1 MGRAGPRAGRGRGR
15 GGRRALI
22 EVLRI
27 GERLVRD
34 DRVTTHAA
42 LVARAFG
49 ARRIFMDEAGE
60 GMRRTVGEVGRAW
73 GGDFDVELV
82 ESWRHVLRR
91 KRGSSAIVHLTMYG
105 LPVGDAAAEIASCG
119 RDLLVVIGAGK
130 VPREVYDAADYNV
143 AVGSQPHSEIAAL
156 AVLLDRVQE
165 GRQFGRVFPG
175 ARRVIVPSGR
185 GKEVVGGEGGAATEG
200 RRPGEPGR
208 RSAASSCN
216 APEPP
221 G

>member
-1 MGRAGPRAGRGRGR
+1 M
-15 GGRRALI
+15 
-22 EVLRI
+22 LRI

-49 ARRIFMDEAGE
+49 ARRIFMDEADE
-60 GMRRTVGEVGRAW
+60 GMRRTVEEVGRAW

-82 ESWRHVLRR
+82 ESWRRVLRR

-165 GRQFGRVFPG
+165 GRQFGRAFSG
-175 ARRVIVPSGR
+175 ARRIIVPSGR
-185 GKEVVGGEGGAATEG
+185 GKEVVGGGGAGGAPGER
-200 RRPGEPGR
+200 RRPRPPSR
-208 RSAASSCN
+208 RSAASGGN

>member
-1 MGRAGPRAGRGRGR
+1 M
-15 GGRRALI
+15 I

-49 ARRIFMDEAGE
+49 ARRIFMDEAGADIR
-60 GMRRTVGEVGRAW
+60 GTVERIGREW
-73 GGDFDVELV
+73 GGEFDVELV
-82 ESWRHVLRR
+82 ESWRPVLRSR
-91 KRGSSAIVHLTMYG
+91 MGSSAVVHLTMYG
-105 LPVGDAAAEIASCG
+105 LDVGGVAGEIASCG

-143 AVGSQPHSEIAAL
+143 AVGGQPHSEIAAL
-156 AVLLDRVQE
+156 AVLLDRVQG
-165 GRQFGRVFPG
+165 GRQFGARFAG
-175 ARRVIVPSGR
+175 ARRSIVPSGR
-185 GKEVVGGEGGAATEG
+185 GKRVVMGAAAG
-200 RRPGEPGR
+200 ALAAPGDDP
-208 RSAASSCN
+208 
-216 APEPP
+216 PEPA

>member
-1 MGRAGPRAGRGRGR
+1 MTAGGEAARCEEGA
-15 GGRRALI
+15 GGRSPVI

-49 ARRIFMDEAGE
+49 ARRIFMDEAGVDIK
-60 GMRRTVGEVGRAW
+60 RTVEGVGREW

-82 ESWRHVLRR
+82 ESWRPVLRR
-91 KRGSSAIVHLTMYG
+91 RMGSSAVVHLTMYG
-105 LPVGDAAAEIASCG
+105 LPVGEAAAEIAACG

-143 AVGSQPHSEIAAL
+143 AVGSQPHSEVAAL
-156 AVLLDRVQE
+156 AVLLDRLQG
-165 GRQFGRVFPG
+165 GRQFGRPFAG
-175 ARRVIVPSGR
+175 GRRAIVPSGR
-185 GKEVVGGEGGAATEG
+185 GKRVVPARGAEEGPTCGA
-200 RRPGEPGR
+200 R
-208 RSAASSCN
+208 RS
-216 APEPP
+216 P
-221 G
+221 

>member
-1 MGRAGPRAGRGRGR
+1 M
-15 GGRRALI
+15 I

-60 GMRRTVGEVGRAW
+60 GMRRAVEEVGRAW

-82 ESWRHVLRR
+82 ESWRPVLRR

-105 LPVGDAAAEIASCG
+105 LPVGDAAAEIAACG

-156 AVLLDRVQE
+156 AVLLDRIQ
-165 GRQFGRVFPG
+165 GGSQFGRPFAG
-175 ARRVIVPSGR
+175 ARRIIVPTGR
-185 GKEVVGGEGGAATEG
+185 GKKVVCGEDGEGEDVRGAA
-200 RRPGEPGR
+200 R
-208 RSAASSCN
+208 ASSAREREGWDDMGGAGC
-216 APEPP
+216 
-221 G
+221 GRM

>member
-1 MGRAGPRAGRGRGR
+1 M
-15 GGRRALI
+15 I

-49 ARRIFMDEAGE
+49 ARRIFMDEAGADIK
-60 GMRRTVGEVGRAW
+60 RTVERVGREW

-82 ESWRHVLRR
+82 DSWRPVLRGR
-91 KRGSSAIVHLTMYG
+91 RGSSTVVHLTMYG
-105 LPVGDAAAEIASCG
+105 LGVGEVAGEIAASG

-156 AVLLDRVQE
+156 AVLLDRVQG
-165 GRQFGRVFPG
+165 GRQFGAEFGG
-175 ARRVIVPSGR
+175 ARRSIVPSGR
-185 GKEVVGGEGGAATEG
+185 GKRVVGPPGAGEAEERG
-200 RRPGEPGR
+200 P
-208 RSAASSCN
+208 AASG
-216 APEPP
+216 APRPSP
-221 G
+221 